1 MKVNSWVK
9 PMDPTS
15 RGPENETAKPPRLS
29 GRQDSYDLVKGFLV
43 EVMIIYHSVAY
54 FGGSEEFLKY
64 IDFVTGAF
72 VFLSGSTVTHY
83 YLKEYRERMSLM
95 LQRLLIRSTK
105 LIILFTIINTCVHLV
120 VKKNYNGVN
129 LGIQYFY
136 SNLYEVFILGS
147 RRIAAFEILL
157 PIAYTLAAGG
167 ILVLLVRSKVLL
179 ATVVCVVFALSFY
192 IEFYIVDLPFNLEFL
207 NVGLGGVIYGCFR
220 QESLHENAR
229 RLLALLTGVTVAA
242 YMTTVTVI
250 DRDNLMIYFVGVASV
265 VQAISMVAEKRI
277 YVNCFAP
284 ALKLF
289 GRYSLFSY
297 LLQILLLQ
305 CLFRL
310 IGREASGVVSITG
323 AILITNVFLYF
334 IVRGISLLRGRH
346 QLVRV
351 AYQIAFA

>member
-1 MKVNSWVK
+1 MW
-9 PMDPTS
+9 S
-15 RGPENETAKPPRLS
+15 RSGQDARWGNPE
-29 GRQDSYDLVKGFLV
+29 
-43 EVMIIYHSVAY
+43 M
-54 FGGSEEFLKY
+54 
-64 IDFVTGAF
+64 
-72 VFLSGSTVTHY
+72 
-83 YLKEYRERMSLM
+83 RMP
-95 LQRLLIRSTK
+95 K
-105 LIILFTIINTCVHLV
+105 
-120 VKKNYNGVN
+120 
-129 LGIQYFY
+129 
-136 SNLYEVFILGS
+136 
-147 RRIAAFEILL
+147 
-157 PIAYTLAAGG
+157 
-167 ILVLLVRSKVLL
+167 
-179 ATVVCVVFALSFY
+179 
-192 IEFYIVDLPFNLEFL
+192 
-207 NVGLGGVIYGCFR
+207 
-220 QESLHENAR
+220 

-323 AILITNVFLYF
+323 AILITNGFLYF